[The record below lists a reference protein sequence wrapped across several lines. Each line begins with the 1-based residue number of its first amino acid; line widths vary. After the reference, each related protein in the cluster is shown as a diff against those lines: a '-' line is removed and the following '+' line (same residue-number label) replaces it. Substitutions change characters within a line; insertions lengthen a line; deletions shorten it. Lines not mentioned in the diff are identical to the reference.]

1 MVQCFLLLLLSTS
14 HLLLLLSWFQDMGQF
29 IKSEVSVVG
38 VSKVLTMLSN
48 ALDTMI
54 HIMRIGSDIARVSA
68 ENYKAAMISI
78 TDGLTSEDAAT
89 GDHCL
94 SGREKRSLAIEA
106 KKILDYAAHL
116 ALLYGSTVK
125 FSHATYY
132 LSDLILIE
140 ILACGGEFAQFDT
153 LSEYLM
159 HEDSCIVEVC
169 VSII

>member
-1 MVQCFLLLLLSTS
+1 
-14 HLLLLLSWFQDMGQF
+14 MGA
-29 IKSEVSVVG
+29 
-38 VSKVLTMLSN
+38 SKVLTMLSN

-54 HIMRIGSDIARVSA
+54 HIMRICSDIARGST

-78 TDGLTSEDAAT
+78 TDELTSEDAAT
-89 GDHCL
+89 DKHRP
-94 SGREKRSLAIEA
+94 SGREKRSLAVEA

-116 ALLYGSTVK
+116 ALVYGSTVE

-140 ILACGGEFAQFDT
+140 MLACSGEYAQFDT

-159 HEDSCIVEVC
+159 HDDSSIVEVC
-169 VSII
+169 AFII